1 MAANSGEIDS
11 DEEIWMTIRHLDP
24 DRGQEERHRTR
35 RDVGIERTILGLH
48 AKYNDVAN
56 WHHADLPR
64 VFSRREVASHVV
76 ATSKKLSEGL
86 RTVDDSF
93 TFVELLM
100 KPDDAPLG
108 LIRGGHASANLD
120 YGPRGPQSAPGA
132 QIQIPQS

>member
-35 RDVGIERTILGLH
+35 RDVGMERTILGLH

-64 VFSRREVASHVV
+64 VFSRREVAPHFV
-76 ATSKKLSEGL
+76 ATSKKLSEVL

-93 TFVELLM
+93 THLVMCIINQMHL
-100 KPDDAPLG
+100 A
-108 LIRGGHASANLD
+108 GGYKRQLEVVNSW
-120 YGPRGPQSAPGA
+120 RQST
-132 QIQIPQS
+132 